1 VSVQSLILLADDT
14 PNDVLLI
21 KRAFEKA
28 GMLNPVQ
35 VVRDG
40 EEVVAYLSGDGQFS
54 NRVEYPLPSLL
65 LLDLKMP
72 RMDGFEVLRWI
83 RHQPSL
89 RALRTVVLTSSEDI
103 YDINRAYEL
112 GANSFLV
119 KPMEF
124 EHFTEVSKGIKR
136 YWLRVDKE
144 PSIERPQPAAV
155 PENRGS

>member
-1 VSVQSLILLADDT
+1 MSAQAPILLADDT
-14 PNDVLLI
+14 PNDVFLI

-28 GMLNPVQ
+28 GILNPIQ
-35 VVRDG
+35 VVGDG
-40 EEVVAYLSGDGQFS
+40 EEVVSYLSGDGQFS

-72 RMDGFEVLRWI
+72 RLDGFEVLRWI
-83 RHQPSL
+83 RQQPGL
-89 RALRTVVLTSSEDI
+89 RALRTIVLTSSEDI

-136 YWLRVDKE
+136 YWLRTDKE
-144 PSIERPQPAAV
+144 PSIERPQPVAV
-155 PENRGS
+155 QRNRGS